1 MRSHLT
7 PRLARVVKHS
17 AVALDR
23 VRGVPNG
30 VVVLIY
36 HRVGGGSGLE
46 VDLDPGAFED
56 QVSWLAESGRVG
68 TLDEALAALADPT
81 PPPADPIVVTFDDGT
96 ADFAEVAVPILERH
110 GVPALMYLATDFI
123 ERGVQFGGSGRPLSW
138 AAARDCRST
147 GLIEFGS
154 HTHTHALLDRL
165 APAEAE
171 LELDRSIGLIADRLG
186 CAARHFA
193 YPKAV
198 APSSTVDGLVRDRF
212 RSAALAGTRTN
223 RYGATDPFLIARSPV
238 QISDGF
244 GFFVRKACGGMALE
258 DSLRR
263 AANRFRYARAT
274 S

>member
-23 VRGVPNG
+23 VRGVRNG

-36 HRVGGGSGLE
+36 HRVGGGSGIE
-46 VDLDPGAFED
+46 VDLNPAAFED
-56 QVSWLAESGRVG
+56 QVGWLAEGGRVC
-68 TLDEALAALADPT
+68 TLDAALRVLADPN
-81 PPPADPIVVTFDDGT
+81 PPAIDPIVVTFDDGT

-110 GVPALMYLATDFI
+110 RVPALMYLATDFV
-123 ERGVQFGGSGRPLSW
+123 ERGIDFADAGRPLSW
-138 AAARDCRST
+138 AAARDCRAT

-165 APAEAE
+165 APNEAE

-186 CAARHFA
+186 CAAPHFA

-198 APSSTVDGLVRDRF
+198 APSARVEQLVRTRF

-223 RYGATDPFLIARSPV
+223 RYGATDPYRIARSPV
-238 QISDGF
+238 QSSDGF
-244 GFFVRKACGGMALE
+244 DFFVRKASGGMALE

-263 AANRFRYARAT
+263 AANRIRYARAT